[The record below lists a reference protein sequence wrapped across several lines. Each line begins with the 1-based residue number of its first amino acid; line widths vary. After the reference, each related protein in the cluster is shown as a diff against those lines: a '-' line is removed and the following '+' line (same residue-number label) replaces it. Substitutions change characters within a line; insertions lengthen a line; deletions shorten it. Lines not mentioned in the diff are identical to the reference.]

1 MPSKVLEM
9 TTEEKNEMK
18 KIENIEKDIENTGR
32 WWELWESEEAKEYFA
47 QIGCENVIRVAIS
60 ELKKIFTAEC
70 YKAWIDKR
78 RKALNAEKFES
89 RVCDTERC
97 FKLRD
102 YDHPL
107 ISSLLFHAPTQFDKK
122 IAEHPFPINFFII
135 TPVTLGLAVKESGG
149 AEILSKNA
157 IKDLQSARDFLDRY
171 YETVMRAFFKNSYR
185 NVIFEE
191 DLLDKGRKKPDVK
204 IENVMYAEIKNL
216 NVSDYEK
223 DIQKEIEKKITGAMK
238 KKSKNFKG
246 SVGYSIHFDQI
257 NPDLKEVIKAI
268 ETAEKLIE
276 SLEVKPGETISKR
289 EGGVSLKLNFTPD
302 NTEELSGTIIGL
314 GHPEMKDIYRI
325 YRILTTPKVLEKNP
339 GDLPMI
345 LVISPSSPITS
356 IKDETY
362 RENISAELF
371 ESATSKDKRVKSIR
385 ELWIDTTSLTL
396 NYNEVKRKLSDPI
409 SSLSRSFIKIRN
421 PFYEELSRSVD
432 L

>member
-1 MPSKVLEM
+1 
-9 TTEEKNEMK
+9 
-18 KIENIEKDIENTGR
+18 
-32 WWELWESEEAKEYFA
+32 
-47 QIGCENVIRVAIS
+47 
-60 ELKKIFTAEC
+60 
-70 YKAWIDKR
+70 
-78 RKALNAEKFES
+78 
-89 RVCDTERC
+89 
-97 FKLRD
+97 
-102 YDHPL
+102 
-107 ISSLLFHAPTQFDKK
+107 
-122 IAEHPFPINFFII
+122 
-135 TPVTLGLAVKESGG
+135 
-149 AEILSKNA
+149 
-157 IKDLQSARDFLDRY
+157 
-171 YETVMRAFFKNSYR
+171 MRAFFKISYR

-257 NPDLKEVIKAI
+257 NPDLKNPDLKEVIKAI

-339 GDLPMI
+339 GDIPMI

-421 PFYEELSRSVD
+421 PFYEELSISVD